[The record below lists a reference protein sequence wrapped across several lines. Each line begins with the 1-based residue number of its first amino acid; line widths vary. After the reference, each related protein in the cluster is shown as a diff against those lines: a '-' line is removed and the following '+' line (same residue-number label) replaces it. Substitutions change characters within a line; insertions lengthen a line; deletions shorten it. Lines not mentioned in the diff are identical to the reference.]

1 MTGGERGR
9 RWQGGA
15 WDLEAG
21 GAWDLDD
28 EKNPVARKIRI

>member
-1 MTGGERGR
+1 MA
-9 RWQGGA
+9 GGA